1 MTIMQTPI
9 ANSTTIHARHGFPWN
24 HTVLRENY
32 TGVPRKFHG
41 RFPLGVARAGLTD
54 RRTDRDPRTEQ
65 AMPTEQLQRIKLKCH
80 ISCICRLAGQLNK
93 TADTQTR
100 PFNGPF
106 PGTTRVSWYQ
116 KGKNNLDF
124 TEEAVSGSGISWAIC
139 KSAPCSRQITTLAPH
154 HSVFTGRMPFLPPN
168 QQHQSTEGQNKTV
181 DSGSLYLAPRPTS

>member
-1 MTIMQTPI
+1 
-9 ANSTTIHARHGFPWN
+9 
-24 HTVLRENY
+24 VLRENY

-41 RFPLGVARAGLTD
+41 RFPLGVARAGLTE
-54 RRTDRDPRTEQ
+54 RRTDRDPRTER
-65 AMPTEQLQRIKLKCH
+65 AMPTEQLQRINLKCN

-100 PFNGPF
+100 PFNDPF

-124 TEEAVSGSGISWAIC
+124 TEEAVNGSGISWAIC
-139 KSAPCSRQITTLAPH
+139 KSAPRSRQITMLAP
-154 HSVFTGRMPFLPPN
+154 PPLNFLQAGCPSCCPTN
-168 QQHQSTEGQNKTV
+168 SIKSTEGQNKTV

>member
-1 MTIMQTPI
+1 M
-9 ANSTTIHARHGFPWN
+9 
-24 HTVLRENY
+24 LRENY

-54 RRTDRDPRTEQ
+54 RSTDRDPRTEQ
-65 AMPTEQLQRIKLKCH
+65 AMPTEQLQRMNLKCN

-100 PFNGPF
+100 PFNDPF

-139 KSAPCSRQITTLAPH
+139 KSAPCSRQTTMPAP
-154 HSVFTGRMPFLPPN
+154 PPLNFLQAGCPSFLLPN
-168 QQHQSTEGQNKTV
+168 QQHQSTEGQNKRV
-181 DSGSLYLAPRPTS
+181 DSGSLYLALRPTY